1 MYESYYHLRDKPFQ
15 LNPDPRFFF
24 ASKGHKRAFAYLE
37 YGLSLGEGFIVIT
50 GDVGAGKTLL
60 VKSLLKKL
68 ENDSYLIGQLV
79 STQLDADD
87 TLRSV
92 AMSFGLQAEGL
103 TKSALLKSVED
114 YLRLAVRQSRRPL
127 LIVDEAQNLDARAV
141 EELRMLSNFHEGD
154 KPLLQSFLLGQPE
167 FRDTIQSPEMLQ
179 LRQRVIA
186 SYHLGPLDRPETIQY
201 IVHRLN
207 TAGWQGNP
215 AFSEDAFDMIHQF
228 SGGVPRRI
236 NTLCDRLLLFGFLEE
251 RNQLDSGAVQEVIA
265 DMQQEV
271 HNQVPTRHAA
281 ETEPMVAVPP
291 SVMSAHVSR
300 SVQTVAFPED
310 LEARLAA
317 MERSLNRLIP
327 LVRKVLYTVTT
338 GQESE

>member
-1 MYESYYHLRDKPFQ
+1 MYESYYQLRDKPFQ

-68 ENDSYLIGQLV
+68 ENGSYLIGQLV

-92 AMSFGLQAEGL
+92 AAAFGLQAEGL
-103 TKSALLKSVED
+103 TKSALLKSLED
-114 YLRLAVRQSRRPL
+114 YLRLAVRQNRRPL
-127 LIVDEAQNLDARAV
+127 LIVDEAQNLNHRAV
-141 EELRMLSNFHEGD
+141 EELRMLSNFHEND
-154 KPLLQSFLLGQPE
+154 KSLLQSFLLGQPE

-186 SYHLGPLDRPETIQY
+186 SYHLGPLDRAETIQY

-207 TAGWQGNP
+207 TVGWQGNP
-215 AFSEDAFDMIHQF
+215 TFSEDAFDIIHQF
-228 SGGVPRRI
+228 SAGVPRRI
-236 NTLCDRLLLFGFLEE
+236 NTLCDRILLFGYLEE
-251 RNQLDSGAVQEVIA
+251 RNVLDSAAVQEVIS
-265 DMQQEV
+265 DLRQEV
-271 HNQVPTRHAA
+271 HHQEPHAHQ
-281 ETEPMVAVPP
+281 
-291 SVMSAHVSR
+291 SAQVSR
-300 SVQTVAFPED
+300 SEAPIHAATPSANPVSSALMED
-310 LEARLAA
+310 LDTRLTA
-317 MERSLNRLIP
+317 MERSINRLIP
-327 LVRKVLYTVTT
+327 LVRKVLYTVTS
-338 GQESE
+338 GKENE

>member
-37 YGLSLGEGFIVIT
+37 YGLSLSEGFIVIT

-68 ENDSYLIGQLV
+68 ENGSYLIGQLV

-92 AMSFGLQAEGL
+92 AASFGLQAEGL
-103 TKSALLKSVED
+103 SKSALLKSLED
-114 YLRLAVRQSRRPL
+114 YLRLAVRQNRRPL
-127 LIVDEAQNLDARAV
+127 LIVDEAQNLNHRAV

-154 KPLLQSFLLGQPE
+154 KSLLQSFLLGQPE

-186 SYHLGPLDRPETIQY
+186 SYHLGPLDRNETIQY
-201 IVHRLN
+201 VVHRLN

-215 AFSEDAFDMIHQF
+215 SFSEDAFDVIHQF

-236 NTLCDRLLLFGFLEE
+236 NTLCDRLLLFGYLEE
-251 RNQLDSGAVQEVIA
+251 RTHLDSAAAQEVIS
-265 DMQQEV
+265 DLRQEV
-271 HNQVPTRHAA
+271 HHQAPRAHAPEAAGAAPTTH
-281 ETEPMVAVPP
+281 VPP
-291 SVMSAHVSR
+291 
-300 SVQTVAFPED
+300 VQAVVALPENLD
-310 LEARLAA
+310 ERLLA
-317 MERSLNRLIP
+317 MERSLNRLVP
-327 LVRKVLYTVTT
+327 LVRKVLYTVTS
-338 GQESE
+338 GQENE

>member
-24 ASKGHKRAFAYLE
+24 ASRGHKRAFAYLE

-68 ENDSYLIGQLV
+68 ESESYLIGQLV

-87 TLRSV
+87 TLRSI
-92 AMSFGLQAEGL
+92 ALSFGLEAEGL

-114 YLRLAVRQSRRPL
+114 YLRLAVRQNRKPL
-127 LIVDEAQNLDARAV
+127 LIVDEAQNLGHRSV
-141 EELRMLSNFHEGD
+141 EELRMLSNFHEGE

-186 SYHLGPLDRPETIQY
+186 SYHLGPLDRLETIQY

-215 AFSEDAFDMIHQF
+215 AFSEDAFDVIHQF
-228 SGGVPRRI
+228 TGGVPRRI
-236 NTLCDRLLLFGFLEE
+236 NTLCDRLLLYGYLEE
-251 RNQLDSGAVQEVIA
+251 RTQLDSGAVREVIA
-265 DMQQEV
+265 DMEQEV
-271 HNQVPTRHAA
+271 HNQTPLVHTPPATGLSA
-281 ETEPMVAVPP
+281 EHAVPP
-291 SVMSAHVSR
+291 SVPAP
-300 SVQTVAFPED
+300 FPLAVPAD
-310 LEARLAA
+310 VDARLIA
-317 MERSLNRLIP
+317 MERSLNRLVP
-327 LVRKVLYTVTT
+327 LVRKVLYTVTE
-338 GQESE
+338 GREHE

>member
-1 MYESYYHLRDKPFQ
+1 MYESYYQLRDKPFQ

-68 ENDSYLIGQLV
+68 ENGSYLIGQLV

-92 AMSFGLQAEGL
+92 ASAFGLQAEGL
-103 TKSALLKSVED
+103 TKSALLKSLED
-114 YLRLAVRQSRRPL
+114 YLRLAVRQNRRPL
-127 LIVDEAQNLDARAV
+127 LIVDEAQNLNHRAV
-141 EELRMLSNFHEGD
+141 EELRMLSNFHEND
-154 KPLLQSFLLGQPE
+154 KSLLQSFLLGQPE

-186 SYHLGPLDRPETIQY
+186 SYHLGPLDRAETIQY

-207 TAGWQGNP
+207 TVGWQGNP
-215 AFSEDAFDMIHQF
+215 TFSEDAFDIIHQF
-228 SGGVPRRI
+228 SAGVPRRI
-236 NTLCDRLLLFGFLEE
+236 NTLCDRILLFGYLEE
-251 RNQLDSGAVQEVIA
+251 RNVLDSAAVQEVIS
-265 DMQQEV
+265 DLRQEV
-271 HNQVPTRHAA
+271 HHQEPQAHHDVQPSRGINNAHAA
-281 ETEPMVAVPP
+281 APAAG
-291 SVMSAHVSR
+291 SAS
-300 SVQTVAFPED
+300 TALMED
-310 LEARLAA
+310 LDTRLTS
-317 MERSLNRLIP
+317 MERSINRLIP
-327 LVRKVLYTVTT
+327 LVRKVLYTVTS
-338 GQESE
+338 GKENE

>member
-1 MYESYYHLRDKPFQ
+1 MYESYYQLRDKPFQ

-68 ENDSYLIGQLV
+68 ENGSYLIGQLV

-92 AMSFGLQAEGL
+92 AAAFGLQAEGL
-103 TKSALLKSVED
+103 TKSALLKSLED
-114 YLRLAVRQSRRPL
+114 YLRLAVRQNRRPL
-127 LIVDEAQNLDARAV
+127 LIVDEAQNLNHRAV
-141 EELRMLSNFHEGD
+141 EELRMLSNFHEND
-154 KPLLQSFLLGQPE
+154 KSLLQSFLLGQPE

-186 SYHLGPLDRPETIQY
+186 SYHLGPLDRAETIQY

-207 TAGWQGNP
+207 TVGWQGNP
-215 AFSEDAFDMIHQF
+215 TFSEDAFDIIHQF
-228 SGGVPRRI
+228 SAGVPRRI
-236 NTLCDRLLLFGFLEE
+236 NTLCDRILLFGYLEE
-251 RNQLDSGAVQEVIA
+251 RNLLDSAAVQEVIS
-265 DMQQEV
+265 DLRQEV
-271 HNQVPTRHAA
+271 HHQEPHAHKDAQVGRREAHIHAA
-281 ETEPMVAVPP
+281 APGTG
-291 SVMSAHVSR
+291 SAS
-300 SVQTVAFPED
+300 TALMED
-310 LEARLAA
+310 LDTRLTA
-317 MERSLNRLIP
+317 MERSINRLIP
-327 LVRKVLYTVTT
+327 LVRKVLYTVTS
-338 GQESE
+338 GKENE

>member
-1 MYESYYHLRDKPFQ
+1 MYESYYQLRDKPFQ

-68 ENDSYLIGQLV
+68 ENGSYLIGQLV

-92 AMSFGLQAEGL
+92 ASAFGLQAEGL
-103 TKSALLKSVED
+103 TKSALLKSLED
-114 YLRLAVRQSRRPL
+114 YLRLAVRQNRRPL
-127 LIVDEAQNLDARAV
+127 LIVDEAQNLNHRAV
-141 EELRMLSNFHEGD
+141 EELRMLSNFHEND
-154 KPLLQSFLLGQPE
+154 KSLLQSFLLGQPE

-186 SYHLGPLDRPETIQY
+186 SYHLGPLDRAETIQY

-207 TAGWQGNP
+207 TVGWQGNP
-215 AFSEDAFDMIHQF
+215 TFSEDAFDIIHQF
-228 SGGVPRRI
+228 SAGVPRRI
-236 NTLCDRLLLFGFLEE
+236 NTLCDRILLFGYLEE
-251 RNQLDSGAVQEVIA
+251 RNVLDSAAVQEVIS
-265 DMQQEV
+265 DLRQEV
-271 HNQVPTRHAA
+271 HHQEPQAHHDVQSSRGIGNSNAA
-281 ETEPMVAVPP
+281 AP
-291 SVMSAHVSR
+291 SSGSAS
-300 SVQTVAFPED
+300 TALLED
-310 LEARLAA
+310 LDTRLTS
-317 MERSLNRLIP
+317 MERSINRLIP
-327 LVRKVLYTVTT
+327 LVRKVLYTVTS
-338 GQESE
+338 GKENE

>member
-1 MYESYYHLRDKPFQ
+1 MYESYYKLRDKPFQ

-68 ENDSYLIGQLV
+68 ENGSYLIAQLV

-92 AMSFGLQAEGL
+92 ATAFGLQAEGL
-103 TKSALLKSVED
+103 TKSALLKSLED
-114 YLRLAVRQSRRPL
+114 YLRLAVRQNRRPL
-127 LIVDEAQNLDARAV
+127 LIVDEAQNLNPRAV
-141 EELRMLSNFHEGD
+141 EELRMLSNFHEND
-154 KPLLQSFLLGQPE
+154 KSLLQSFLLGQPE

-186 SYHLGPLDRPETIQY
+186 SYHLGPLDRSETIQY
-201 IVHRLN
+201 IHHRLN
-207 TAGWQGNP
+207 TAGWQNNP
-215 AFSEDAFDMIHQF
+215 TFSDDAFDVIHQF

-236 NTLCDRLLLFGFLEE
+236 NTLCDRLLLFGYLEE
-251 RNQLDSGAVQEVIA
+251 RTHLDGNAVAEVIS
-265 DMQQEV
+265 DLQQEV
-271 HNQVPTRHAA
+271 HHQAPRQTAPASEPTAGSN
-281 ETEPMVAVPP
+281 PG
-291 SVMSAHVSR
+291 
-300 SVQTVAFPED
+300 
-310 LEARLAA
+310 RLAAPVFGLPENLEMRLTA

-327 LVRKVLYTVTT
+327 LVRKVLYTVTS
-338 GQESE
+338 GRESS